1 MQERVSPSPSPSPFA
16 IARSAD
22 PYRRVLRAPG
32 AAAFFAAALPVRLG
46 SAMQSLGLVLLVHGG
61 TGSFGAAGLVSGAF
75 SLSSAVASPRLA
87 RVMDRVGQPR
97 VLLPCLAVY
106 GPAMGLVLLTAGGRG
121 ALPVTAGCAAL
132 AGAAA
137 PQIGAL
143 TAARW
148 SALLRG
154 DPALATAFT
163 LESLG
168 NDMTFLLGPAL
179 LGVVG
184 ALASPAAAMA
194 LAWLLVLTG
203 GLAFALQKGSAPV
216 PARPGRSGRAGPR
229 ARDWLLR
236 PASAVLVCVNLV
248 IGMFFGT
255 MQLSVS
261 AFAQAH
267 GSAAVAGPLY
277 SAMSVSSLVSGLG
290 FGLVAARLPRAA
302 VLPWVLLYIG
312 AACLLSMAA
321 GSPLGLAFAL
331 AAVGLGI
338 SPALVLSAVLA
349 ETVYPSHVLTEAFTL
364 LTSVGVAGAA
374 LATAVSG
381 RVVQVHGA
389 TWGFALAAGVT
400 LVAVPVVAAGRGSL
414 VRPAEGL
421 QAD

>member
-1 MQERVSPSPSPSPFA
+1 MRQRVSPSSPFA
-16 IARSAD
+16 ITRSAD

-87 RVMDRVGQPR
+87 RVMDRVGQSR

-106 GPAMGLVLLTAGGRG
+106 GPAMGLVLLTAGRSG
-121 ALPVTAGCAAL
+121 ALPVTAGCAAV

-184 ALASPAAAMA
+184 ALASPVAAMG
-194 LAWLLVLTG
+194 LAWLLVLSG
-203 GLAFALQKGSAPV
+203 GLVFALQKGSAPV
-216 PARPGRSGRAGPR
+216 PAPARPGRSGRAGQR

-290 FGLVAARLPRAA
+290 FGLVAPRLPRAA
-302 VLPWVLLYIG
+302 LLSWVLAYIG

-349 ETVYPSHVLTEAFTL
+349 ETVYPSHVLTEAFTW

-374 LATAVSG
+374 LATGVAG
-381 RVVQVHGA
+381 RVVQLHGA

-400 LVAVPVVAAGRGSL
+400 LVAVPVVLAGRGSL
-414 VRPAEGL
+414 VRPTGGVRAG
-421 QAD
+421 

>member
-1 MQERVSPSPSPSPFA
+1 M
-16 IARSAD
+16 
-22 PYRRVLRAPG
+22 LRTPG

-46 SAMQSLGLVLLVHGG
+46 SAMQGLGLVLLVHGG

-75 SLSSAVASPRLA
+75 SLASALVSPRLA

-121 ALPVTAGCAAL
+121 TLPVTAGCAAV

-168 NDMTFLLGPAL
+168 NDLTFLLGPAL

-184 ALASPAAAMA
+184 ALASPAAAMG
-194 LAWLLVLTG
+194 LAWLLVLGG
-203 GLAFALQKGSAPV
+203 GLAFAFQKRSVPAPAPV
-216 PARPGRSGRAGPR
+216 AARPARRTRE
-229 ARDWLLR
+229 WLLR

-248 IGMFFGT
+248 IGVFFGT
-255 MQLSVS
+255 MQVSVS

-267 GSAAVAGPLY
+267 GSAAVAGPVY
-277 SAMSVSSLVSGLG
+277 SAMSVASLVSGLG
-290 FGLVAARLPRAA
+290 FGLMAPRLSRA
-302 VLPWVLLYIG
+302 VLLAWALLYIG
-312 AACLLSMAA
+312 AACLLPMAA
-321 GSPLGLAFAL
+321 GSPLGLACAL
-331 AAVGLGI
+331 GAVGLGV

-349 ETVYPSHVLTEAFTL
+349 ETVYPHHVLTEAFTW
-364 LTSVGVAGAA
+364 LTSVSVAGGA
-374 LATAVSG
+374 LATTVAG
-381 RVVQVHGA
+381 RVVDGHGA
-389 TWGFALAAGVT
+389 TWGFALAAGAT
-400 LVAVPVVAAGRGSL
+400 LAAVPVVLAGRSSL
-414 VRPAEGL
+414 VRPVGGVRG
-421 QAD
+421 